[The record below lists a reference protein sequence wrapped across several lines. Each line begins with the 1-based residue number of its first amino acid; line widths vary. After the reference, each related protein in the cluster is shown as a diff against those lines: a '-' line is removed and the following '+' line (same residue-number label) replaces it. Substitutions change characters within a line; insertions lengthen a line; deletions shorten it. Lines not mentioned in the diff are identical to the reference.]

1 MLGPSLMRRE
11 LSANLLFLYLLRTSA
26 AVVTPP
32 ERPAWA
38 RGYVAFHKD
47 RSGMKASATASAAA
61 GNAAHD
67 QGHFFTRSSPFGRVD
82 GSSAG
87 RSSPSKR
94 DPCGS
99 NAGNHVSSLSKT
111 SHSIRTSASA
121 KASLYAGNTLEVAPP
136 QVCIRTA
143 RREDI
148 PAIEACNLKTL
159 PENYPNAFYYNHLL
173 QWPYLALVA
182 ERQTPARAG
191 AYPGRK
197 TGHVS
202 SLAVLDDF
210 RRLGIARELMEILHV
225 QMKFRYGVD
234 CSTLHV
240 RCSNRGAQKLYLNS
254 LGYRVVETVQKYYQ
268 DGADAY
274 YMKLNFRP
282 SADQHPDERWQEEGE
297 EGREVQ
303 EALVGSNG
311 RRGRVKGPGSG
322 GSGVIGSGFSV
333 REEETAPLTQDS
345 RGYFHLSPGPS
356 RRGGVEG
363 GAAAMTP
370 AFRPGGSGGRRGKLA
385 GGRQSECLRGWNNR
399 ALIQAYPGS
408 ERPERESE
416 RFQGCQTEPP
426 RTRRMGR
433 GRRILQPAL
442 GRDGSGGRE
451 RGNFKRSTNARKD
464 PLPCERRGTW
474 DVECDGGHRQDGVV
488 GVQ

>member
-11 LSANLLFLYLLRTSA
+11 LSANLLFLCLLRTSA

-87 RSSPSKR
+87 RNSPSKR

-182 ERQTPARAG
+182 ERQTPARGEGERGAGAATDAGEMGGEGKKIVGYVLGRVEVSKRSPPEGVGTASQLQGDYFPGVGLPSPPPFPPSSSPGAPAPASTPLGGAAAAAG

-363 GAAAMTP
+363 GAAAMV
-370 AFRPGGSGGRRGKLA
+370 GGASR
-385 GGRQSECLRGWNNR
+385 
-399 ALIQAYPGS
+399 
-408 ERPERESE
+408 
-416 RFQGCQTEPP
+416 
-426 RTRRMGR
+426 
-433 GRRILQPAL
+433 
-442 GRDGSGGRE
+442 
-451 RGNFKRSTNARKD
+451 
-464 PLPCERRGTW
+464 
-474 DVECDGGHRQDGVV
+474 
-488 GVQ
+488 